1 MKRLALLLLALVL
14 LAPAAGAVEVW
25 EKQLGEKITAVA
37 TDERG
42 DLIFVGTEDGMLY
55 AYTANGDVVLSK
67 QLPTTIQQIETDS
80 EGRGIILR
88 RPGRV
93 DYYDRDGSRVYT
105 RGTGSYLPWSVD
117 ITRDGSAFIYLTNR
131 DLGIYL
137 SDGSAVIPF
146 PAHPIGTPTAASAA
160 IAGDGSWFVYGA
172 TASGTTTLYHYI
184 LSLPNDH
191 WYREDSKY
199 SRYRVHG
206 TISDINSPLSGYP
219 IQIKVVRA
227 SGTST
232 GDTVYAPECRSD
244 FADIR
249 FTASDG
255 VTELPHYLA
264 SISGNTATF
273 YVQTT
278 ESDIYIYWGN
288 LATSHSDPAVGT
300 YLYDE
305 FLGSSLDPARWTGF
319 GGASRTV
326 ADGKLTISGNNVGF
340 SGVRSTLLFS
350 GGNVRIT
357 TTSIGTDLGGQ
368 GSYWIGFFGVGQI
381 PVSTGATDDPATLKR
396 AGARELDGS
405 NYASTADGTTAQKS
419 KLSSGW
425 GGTKPWGIDWQGTQA
440 TISCGSSSATLSN
453 APTSNCDIM
462 LAIGDTSSAYGPVT
476 MVIDKVELF
485 APLPDLVSYSASWGP
500 VESTAPLQDTKTLDG
515 TIVDID
521 APETGDWVAVSTTT
535 KTYIIEI
542 TDSGFGTVYS
552 ADRTGTPYD
561 VAIANNGANT
571 IEGRGILAD
580 IFRFDGAQVGTY
592 TAGGPVRTVAVA
604 QKNGLYAAAGSD
616 DGKYYIFS
624 KDESSSWYLL
634 HASDSEDPVTAIAM
648 SWRGE
653 IAIIGRA
660 DGRLTAFQVSEQD
673 ATGTVKLN
681 VFKANKPYAAAPL
694 RIEDGGT
701 NQEWSAPITVTTDD
715 YGVAVVPVQWGHY
728 LRITVGDD
736 ELSRV
741 LVATP
746 SQAEYVIYIPTDL
759 PLRAGAN
766 YRSWYDSVSS
776 RLYYSYFD
784 TRGKTHVATFEII
797 RNSDNEVVH
806 TETFTLM
813 SGDTS
818 THTGYYQIPAG
829 FTNTSYRVHLTASGS
844 PSFSNTWH
852 QWISGESGVASL
864 PVELSDTLKIGV
876 FMVLLLFI
884 GGIFSYFSGPHGAV
898 VVSLVAAM
906 LVFWGWLPIS
916 PAVVVLCVVWA
927 FLGLLGRTSVG

>member
-1 MKRLALLLLALVL
+1 MQIDYVKY
-14 LAPAAGAVEVW
+14 PNGPQQPTHGA
-25 EKQLGEKITAVA
+25 
-37 TDERG
+37 
-42 DLIFVGTEDGMLY
+42 
-55 AYTANGDVVLSK
+55 
-67 QLPTTIQQIETDS
+67 
-80 EGRGIILR
+80 
-88 RPGRV
+88 
-93 DYYDRDGSRVYT
+93 
-105 RGTGSYLPWSVD
+105 
-117 ITRDGSAFIYLTNR
+117 
-131 DLGIYL
+131 
-137 SDGSAVIPF
+137 
-146 PAHPIGTPTAASAA
+146 
-160 IAGDGSWFVYGA
+160 
-172 TASGTTTLYHYI
+172 
-184 LSLPNDH
+184 
-191 WYREDSKY
+191 
-199 SRYRVHG
+199 
-206 TISDINSPLSGYP
+206 
-219 IQIKVVRA
+219 
-227 SGTST
+227 
-232 GDTVYAPECRSD
+232 
-244 FADIR
+244 
-249 FTASDG
+249 
-255 VTELPHYLA
+255 
-264 SISGNTATF
+264 
-273 YVQTT
+273 
-278 ESDIYIYWGN
+278 
-288 LATSHSDPAVGT
+288 
-300 YLYDE
+300 
-305 FLGSSLDPARWTGF
+305 
-319 GGASRTV
+319 
-326 ADGKLTISGNNVGF
+326 
-340 SGVRSTLLFS
+340 
-350 GGNVRIT
+350 
-357 TTSIGTDLGGQ
+357 
-368 GSYWIGFFGVGQI
+368 
-381 PVSTGATDDPATLKR
+381 
-396 AGARELDGS
+396 
-405 NYASTADGTTAQKS
+405 
-419 KLSSGW
+419 
-425 GGTKPWGIDWQGTQA
+425 
-440 TISCGSSSATLSN
+440 
-453 APTSNCDIM
+453 
-462 LAIGDTSSAYGPVT
+462 
-476 MVIDKVELF
+476 
-485 APLPDLVSYSASWGP
+485 WGP
-500 VESTAPLQDTKTLDG
+500 VESIVTPLDTKTLDG
-515 TIVDID
+515 TIIDID

-580 IFRFDGAQVGTY
+580 IFRFDGVQTGTY
-592 TAGGPVRTVAVA
+592 TAGGPVRTVAIA

-653 IAIIGRA
+653 IAVIGRA

-806 TETFTLM
+806 TETFTIPD
-813 SGDTS
+813 GDTS
-818 THTGYYQIPAG
+818 MYTGYYQIPPG
-829 FTNTSYRVHLTASGS
+829 FTNTSYRIHLTATGS

-864 PVELSDTLKIGV
+864 PVELSNTLKTGM

-916 PAVVVLCVVWA
+916 PAVIVLCVVWA